1 MYHLSQAE
9 IHQIAVEV
17 AKLLPVQ
24 DDVLTAEAVGA
35 MIGKT
40 AEAVKQDALRG
51 LIPSHKRGKR
61 VYFSRNEVVRFFTD
75 DDIILRS

>member
-40 AEAVKQDALRG
+40 AEAVGADARRG
-51 LIPSHKRGKR
+51 LLPCHKRGRR
-61 VYFSRNEVVRFFTD
+61 VYFSKNEIVRYLTHEE
-75 DDIILRS
+75 I

>member
-1 MYHLSQAE
+1 MYHLSKAE
-9 IHQIAVEV
+9 IYQIAVEV
-17 AKLLPVQ
+17 AKLLPTQ
-24 DDVLTAEAVGA
+24 DEVLTAEAVGA

-61 VYFSRNEVVRFFTD
+61 VYFSRNEIVRHFTD
-75 DDIILRS
+75 DNSIMSS

>member
-1 MYHLSQAE
+1 MYHLSKAE
-9 IHQIAVEV
+9 IYQIAVEV

-24 DDVLTAEAVGA
+24 DEVLTAEAVGA

-40 AEAVKQDALRG
+40 AEAVLADVRRG

-61 VYFSRNEVVRFFTD
+61 VYFSRNEIVRHFTD
-75 DDIILRS
+75 DNSILRS

>member
-1 MYHLSQAE
+1 MYHLSKAE
-9 IHQIAVEV
+9 IYQIAVEV

-24 DDVLTAEAVGA
+24 DEVLTAEAVGA

-51 LIPSHKRGKR
+51 LARGCI
-61 VYFSRNEVVRFFTD
+61 SRETR
-75 DDIILRS
+75 

>member
-1 MYHLSQAE
+1 MYHLSKAE
-9 IHQIAVEV
+9 IYQIAVEV

-24 DDVLTAEAVGA
+24 DEVL
-35 MIGKT
+35 T

-61 VYFSRNEVVRFFTD
+61 VYFSRNEIVRHFTD
-75 DDIILRS
+75 DDSILRS

>member
-24 DDVLTAEAVGA
+24 DEVLTAERVGA

-61 VYFSRNEVVRFFTD
+61 VYFSRNEIVEHFTK
-75 DDIILRS
+75 DIY